1 MYVIFIA
8 SVWQPCRRRF
18 FPMQSGSRDCVCTPR
33 GSMCLA
39 VEMPLLQILS
49 GQRGKHQLIHV
60 LWKRH
65 EWTYLGTRLLVNVA
79 FIQLLWASK
88 RLFWIM
94 SIKNQPTRS
103 QHFLIFCDTCRKLQ
117 LQRVVAHL
125 LQLMRWCIRHVMVF
139 VILSEIYGAEYF
151 FWTC

>member
-8 SVWQPCRRRF
+8 SLWQPCRRRA
-18 FPMQSGSRDCVCTPR
+18 FPMQSGWGDCVCTPR
-33 GSMCLA
+33 GSMCLS

-65 EWTYLGTRLLVNVA
+65 AWTYWGTRLLANVP
-79 FIQLLWASK
+79 FIQLMWVSK

-94 SIKNQPTRS
+94 SIKNQATRS
-103 QHFLIFCDTCRKLQ
+103 KHFLIFGASVLILFYFHICQCVCFLQ
-117 LQRVVAHL
+117 H
-125 LQLMRWCIRHVMVF
+125 
-139 VILSEIYGAEYF
+139 
-151 FWTC
+151 